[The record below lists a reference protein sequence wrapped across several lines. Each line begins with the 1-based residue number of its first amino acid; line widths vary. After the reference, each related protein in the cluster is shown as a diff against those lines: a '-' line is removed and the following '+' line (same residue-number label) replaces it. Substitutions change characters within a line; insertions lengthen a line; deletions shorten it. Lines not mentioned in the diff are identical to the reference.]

1 MLCIIVLNF
10 QVNSN
15 NLRKN
20 TNNLRFKIYD
30 HNESINFFEKIHQY
44 WSTKNPDDFRIF
56 SLNRIVMCTC
66 LDIILFIFYYYL
78 L

>member
-56 SLNRIVMCTC
+56 SLNRIV
-66 LDIILFIFYYYL
+66 IKVEKPFIYWEKP
-78 L
+78 